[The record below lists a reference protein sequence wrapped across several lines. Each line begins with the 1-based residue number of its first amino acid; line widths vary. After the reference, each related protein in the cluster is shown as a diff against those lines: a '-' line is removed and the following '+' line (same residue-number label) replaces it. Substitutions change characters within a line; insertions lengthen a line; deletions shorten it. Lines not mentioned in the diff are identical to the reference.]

1 MEMKDLPMFTTQN
14 GVASLT
20 LREIP
25 YQQTAY
31 IKLQATRQPKELLE
45 ECVGFCRAVG
55 AEKIYASGHEILENY
70 PHLIIIKSISKSYGV
85 PGLRLGLAA
94 SSDTE
99 VISSLRKNMAIWN
112 INSFAEFYLQIY
124 SKYANDYA
132 MACHHFIEE
141 RKRFYQE
148 LQNINYLRVIPSQA
162 NYFLCEVIEKY
173 TATEL
178 VEKLL
183 KHNILLKDC
192 SKKAGFEGQ
201 DYVRIAI
208 RNSKDN
214 DCLIKALKSC

>member
-1 MEMKDLPMFTTQN
+1 
-14 GVASLT
+14 
-20 LREIP
+20 
-25 YQQTAY
+25 
-31 IKLQATRQPKELLE
+31 
-45 ECVGFCRAVG
+45 
-55 AEKIYASGHEILENY
+55 
-70 PHLIIIKSISKSYGV
+70 
-85 PGLRLGLAA
+85 
-94 SSDTE
+94 
-99 VISSLRKNMAIWN
+99 
-112 INSFAEFYLQIY
+112 
-124 SKYANDYA
+124 